1 MLFVIGVPS
10 VALLFVLVGKAIKY
24 NRYPED

>member
-10 VALLFVLVGKAIKY
+10 VALLFVLISKVAKY
-24 NRYPED
+24 NRYTED